1 MVTIKKIADLC
12 GVSRGTVDRVI
23 NNRGNVKPETKEL
36 VLNMAK
42 QLGYKPNPAG
52 KALSARKK
60 HPVVGVLLSSEGN
73 PFFDEVIRGIKL
85 AAEKYEIYGLE
96 VIWRNMSNL
105 AQYARL

>member
-23 NNRGNVKPETKEL
+23 NDRGNVKPETKEL
-36 VLNMAK
+36 VLNMAR

-60 HPVVGVLLSSEGN
+60 HPVVGVLISSEGN
-73 PFFDEVIRGIKL
+73 PFLMRSY
-85 AAEKYEIYGLE
+85 AELSWRRKNTKYTD
-96 VIWRNMSNL
+96 WK
-105 AQYARL
+105 

>member
-23 NNRGNVKPETKEL
+23 NDRGNVKPETREL

-73 PFFDEVIRGIKL
+73 PFLKML
-85 AAEKYEIYGLE
+85 LE
-96 VIWRNMSNL
+96 V
-105 AQYARL
+105 